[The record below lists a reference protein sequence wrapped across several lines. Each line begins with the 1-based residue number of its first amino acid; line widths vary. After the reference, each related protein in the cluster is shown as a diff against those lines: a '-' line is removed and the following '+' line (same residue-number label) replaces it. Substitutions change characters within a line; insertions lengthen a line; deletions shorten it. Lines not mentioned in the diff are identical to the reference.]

1 MVWDIIQEI
10 IGELEFAEIPR
21 LSKEILLLRKPN
33 DRRGAD
39 YTILT
44 EDDMSNSVMVCEF
57 NKDWT
62 IFALRNLAGNIG
74 VVTIRSNGHNSIT
87 ACRHGTSRYKGGY
100 TECSLCP
107 FDLDIDKS
115 IMTMKCCREYIM
127 PDNNVDDVFQPFV
140 NYLRKI
146 NRNRVKRMMTWMTKE
161 HVKCCRP
168 NSDDGERH
176 HHTLFY
182 YLEPHSV
189 LSIVSEFI

>member
-1 MVWDIIQEI
+1 MVWDIIEDI

-33 DRRGAD
+33 VRCGAD
-39 YTILT
+39 YTKLT
-44 EDDMSNSVMVCEF
+44 ENDMSNNSVMVCEF

-74 VVTIRSNGHNSIT
+74 VVTISGNGRNSIT
-87 ACRHGTSRYKGGY
+87 ACRHGTSRYKGKY
-100 TECSLCP
+100 TERGLCR
-107 FDLDIDKS
+107 DLNKS
-115 IMTMKCCREYIM
+115 IMS
-127 PDNNVDDVFQPFV
+127 DNNVDDVFQPFV

-161 HVKCCRP
+161 HVICCRP
-168 NSDDGERH
+168 NSDDDELH